1 VRILFVSHYFPPEVN
16 APANRTHEHC
26 RRWVAEGHEVIVITG
41 VPNHPAGV
49 LFAGYRNRWI
59 REEEIDGIRVIRT
72 WMFLAANAGFAK
84 RILNYVLFAVT
95 AVIASKRVRN
105 PDLVLATTPQFFCGL
120 AGAVIARIK
129 RLPFVLEV
137 RDLWPKSIVELG
149 QLQQGFALGSLEALE
164 RWLYMS
170 SAGIVVNTRAFIDH
184 IADSGYPREKIEL
197 IYNGIDPHQF
207 RPQPA
212 SEKLRTKYALE
223 GRTAVAYIGTL
234 GLAQGLECVIET
246 AEILQSRPDIAFLI
260 IGDGAEREKLEAMIQ
275 ERGITN
281 VRLLGL
287 QPREL
292 MPDWIASADILLVCL
307 RDLPVFEMVIPSK
320 IFEFLAQERPV
331 IVAAR
336 GEIRRMTEEAGAA
349 WVIDPEDPQA
359 MADAVEA
366 IAQQPEEARRRAA
379 AGRRWVKDE
388 FVRDTLALRM
398 LDFMTKTVRSQL

>member
-1 VRILFVSHYFPPEVN
+1 MRILFVSHYFPPEVN